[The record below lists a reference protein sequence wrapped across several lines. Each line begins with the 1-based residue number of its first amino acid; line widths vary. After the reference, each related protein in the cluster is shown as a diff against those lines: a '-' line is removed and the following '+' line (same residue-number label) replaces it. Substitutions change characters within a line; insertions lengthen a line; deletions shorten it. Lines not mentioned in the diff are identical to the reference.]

1 MTERILVTGGAGF
14 VGSHLVERLAAD
26 GHEVRIVDDLSTGR
40 LDNLSAVREHPNV
53 HVVVDTILNYTL
65 MNDLCSQV
73 DRVIHLAAAVGVKKI
88 MEVPVE
94 TITTNVR
101 GTEIVLDLCDQH
113 ALPLYVASTSEIYGK
128 AGDQL
133 HEDHDRVMGSVRH
146 RRWAYACTK
155 VLDEFLALAYH
166 HERGLPVVVGRFFNT
181 VGPRQTGEWGMVVPT
196 FVGQALRD
204 EPITVYGTGDQKRC
218 FCHVHDSVDAV
229 LRLVR
234 TPEAVGEVFNIGA
247 EEEISIRGL
256 AEKIRDRLGSS
267 SEIVTIDYEEAYGD
281 GFEDMESRQPDTRK
295 LQDLTGWKR
304 TLDLDAIIDQTAEH
318 LSTHADV

>member
-196 FVGQALRD
+196 FVGQALRG

-295 LQDLTGWKR
+295 LQNLTGWKR

>member
-1 MTERILVTGGAGF
+1 MAEHVLVTGGAGF
-14 VGSHLVERLAAD
+14 IGSHLVERLLKR
-26 GHEVRIVDDLSTGR
+26 GNVVHVVDNLSTGR
-40 LDNLSAVREHPNV
+40 LANLDTVRDHPKLKI
-53 HVVVDTILNYTL
+53 VVDTVLNYP
-65 MNDLCSQV
+65 MMKDLVEQS

-88 MEVPVE
+88 METPVE

-101 GTEIVLDLCDQH
+101 GTEIVLDL
-113 ALPLYVASTSEIYGK
+113 AAAAEVPLYVASTSEIYGK
-128 AGDQL
+128 AGDRL

-166 HERGLPVVVGRFFNT
+166 HEYGLPVVVGRFFNT

-196 FVGQALRD
+196 FVKQALEGR
-204 EPITVYGTGDQKRC
+204 PITVYGSGDQKRC

-229 LRLVR
+229 LSLVDS
-234 TPEAVGEVFNIGA
+234 PEAVGEVFNIGA

-256 AEKIRDRLGSS
+256 AERIRDRLGSD

-281 GFEDMESRQPDTRK
+281 GFEDMERRQPDTSK
-295 LQDLTGWKR
+295 LQQLTGWSR
-304 TLDLDAIIDQTAEH
+304 RYDLDDIIDQTADH
-318 LSTHADV
+318 LRTS

>member
-14 VGSHLVERLAAD
+14 VGSHLVERLVAE

-40 LDNLSAVREHPNV
+40 LENLAAVRENPNV

-101 GTEIVLDLCDQH
+101 GTEIVLDLCDH
-113 ALPLYVASTSEIYGK
+113 HRLPLYVASTSEIYGK
-128 AGDQL
+128 AGDRL

-196 FVGQALRD
+196 FVGQALRG
-204 EPITVYGTGDQKRC
+204 EPITVYGTGEQKRC

-229 LRLVR
+229 MRLIR
-234 TPEAVGEVFNIGA
+234 SPEAVGDVFNIGA

-256 AEKIRDRLGSS
+256 AEKVRDRLGSS
-267 SEIVTIDYEEAYGD
+267 SEIVTIDYQEAYGD
-281 GFEDMESRQPDTRK
+281 GFEDMERRQPDTRK
-295 LQDLTGWKR
+295 LQELTGWKR

-318 LSTHADV
+318 LRTLVTH